1 LDYYLDKVS
10 HGRNPATE
18 SGLVLAYNGLQKQIY
33 QKSEEF
39 VVRYGND
46 SHAEVPTAA
55 LVVEPTDA
63 AAIDSHDV
71 IPVGMPTEHKTVSVP
86 KVVEKKYVVYY
97 QPAKALPS
105 VEATAGIGGGTGP
118 RPLPYEPE
126 NSRANF
132 IGGAL
137 SGFPRKVKPDSHVRK
152 P

>member
-1 LDYYLDKVS
+1 MGIVTNWKVQ
-10 HGRNPATE
+10 GR
-18 SGLVLAYNGLQKQIY
+18 QIY
-33 QKSEEF
+33 QKSDKF
-39 VVRYGND
+39 VEGYEND
-46 SHAEVPTAA
+46 FQAEVPTA
-55 LVVEPTDA
+55 LVVEPTNA

-105 VEATAGIGGGTGP
+105 VEATAGIGGGAGP

-126 NSRANF
+126 NSSANF

-137 SGFPRKVKPDSHVRK
+137 SGFPRKVKPERRNV
-152 P
+152 